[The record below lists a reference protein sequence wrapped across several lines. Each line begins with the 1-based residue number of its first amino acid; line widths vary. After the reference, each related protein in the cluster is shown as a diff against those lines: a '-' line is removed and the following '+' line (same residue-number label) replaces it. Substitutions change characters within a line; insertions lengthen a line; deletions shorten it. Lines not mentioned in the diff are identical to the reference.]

1 MTPLLVLCFF
11 LLAQGPNQ
19 TPAAAPGA
27 SAGSAAFNG
36 LARKAEAA
44 RQANQTKDA
53 IAFYQRALKI
63 KPEWKEGWWYLGS
76 VYYREDQYPECRGA
90 FGHLTSLERNGGPAW
105 SMLGLCEFET
115 KEYDAALAHLR
126 HGVELGL
133 SGAPQ
138 IEEVAKYHLALLLTR
153 YEAYENSLDVLID
166 LARAG
171 KDSPAMIEAAGIAA
185 LRKPLLPLELPAEE
199 REITYLAGRAVW
211 DVGTRQAE
219 RAHQDFEALLD
230 KYPSA
235 HGVHFLYGSFLLQ
248 EDPDKAIHELRKEIE
263 ISPLHVPARVQLAV
277 EYLRR
282 GEPTNGIS
290 YATEAVRLA
299 PDSYVAHSV
308 LGQLL
313 IATGALQRGI
323 QELEQA
329 ERLAPESPQPR
340 IALASAYA
348 KAGRTDDAA
357 RERREFLRLKSLSKA
372 PGEQ

>member
-11 LLAQGPNQ
+11 MLAQGPNQ

-27 SAGSAAFNG
+27 AAGSAAFNG
-36 LARKAEAA
+36 LAHKAEEA

-53 IAFYQRALKI
+53 IGLYRRALKI

-76 VYYREDQYPECRGA
+76 LYYGEAQYPECRGA

-126 HGVELGL
+126 HGVELG
-133 SGAPQ
+133 SGGAPQ

-153 YEAYENSLDVLID
+153 YEAYEKSLDVLID

-171 KDSPAMIEAAGIAA
+171 KDSPGMIEAAGIAA
-185 LRKPLLPLELPAEE
+185 LRKPLLPLEIPAEE

-211 DVGTRQAE
+211 DAGARRAE

-230 KYPSA
+230 KYPNA

-248 EDPDKAIHELRKEIE
+248 EDPDKAIHELLKEIE

-282 GEPTNGIS
+282 GEPASGIS
-290 YATEAVRLA
+290 YATEATRLA

-308 LGQLL
+308 LGQLR
-313 IATGALQRGI
+313 IGTGALQRGI
-323 QELEQA
+323 EELEQA

-357 RERREFLRLKSLSKA
+357 RERREFQRLKSRSKA